1 MYGAYPVRA
10 IREAEARAM
19 AQSDEGALMQLAA
32 AGLARAVLKE
42 LHDLRGRPYGS
53 RVLVVVG
60 PGNNGGDGLFAA
72 VRLARRGV
80 AVRAWRTAEAVHDD
94 GWAAFL
100 AAGGREVDPS
110 GALAELGRADLVID
124 AVVGIGGRGGL
135 AEPVA
140 RLAEEC
146 RATGVP
152 VVAVDLPSGLTP
164 EPAAVWGFSGGAS
177 GGTSA
182 TSVSTPER
190 LTASGAPAA
199 DPVTSG
205 RGLFTA
211 DVTVTFGGHK
221 LCHVMQPARAEC
233 GRIEYVDLGLDLPE
247 PVARCW
253 EPSDVARVWPVPAV
267 TADKYSRGVV
277 GVDAGSRQYPGAGVL
292 ATTGAVHA
300 GAGMVRYTGDSHV
313 APFVHQALPN
323 VVLGEGRVQAA
334 VLGSGWGER
343 EDGQRVVAHAIAE
356 GLPLVLDA
364 DALRMLPSD
373 GAHPGV
379 VLTPHAGELARLLGC
394 ERVEVEADPL
404 GALAEAVRLTGSTVL
419 LKGATQYVASPG
431 RPGVDIAVPGPAW
444 TAQAGSGDVLAGIC
458 GTLLAAGLSTTDA
471 AAAAA
476 GIQALAARRLG
487 PVAPQDLASRL
498 PRIVQSIYL

>member
-1 MYGAYPVRA
+1 MYGAYSVRS

-19 AQSDEGALMQLAA
+19 IHIGEGALMQRAA
-32 AGLARAVLKE
+32 AGLAQVVLGE
-42 LHDLRGRPYGS
+42 LHDLRGRAYGS

-60 PGNNGGDGLFAA
+60 PGNNGGDGLYAA

-80 AVRAWRTAEAVHDD
+80 DVRAWRTAQVVHDA

-100 AAGGREVDPS
+100 AAGGREVDAS

-124 AVVGIGGRGGL
+124 AVIGIGGRGGL
-135 AEPVA
+135 AGPVA
-140 RLAEEC
+140 LLAQEC

-152 VVAVDLPSGLTP
+152 VVAVDLPSGLAP
-164 EPAAVWGFSGGAS
+164 EPVAGWGVVGGAS
-177 GGTSA
+177 GA
-182 TSVSTPER
+182 SVSTPAR
-190 LTASGAPAA
+190 SASSRGPSAG
-199 DPVTSG
+199 PVTPSRG
-205 RGLFTA
+205 RFTA

-233 GRIEYVDLGLDLPE
+233 GRIEYVDLGLVLAG

-267 TADKYSRGVV
+267 TADKYARGVV
-277 GVDAGSRQYPGAGVL
+277 GVDAGSRQFPGAGVL

-313 APFVHQALPN
+313 APFIHQALPN
-323 VVLGEGRVQAA
+323 VVVGEGRVQAR
-334 VLGSGWGER
+334 VLGSGWGDR
-343 EDGQRVVAHAIAE
+343 EDGRRVVADAIAE

-364 DALRMLPSD
+364 DALRMLPSH
-373 GAHPGV
+373 GSHPGV
-379 VLTPHAGELARLLGC
+379 LLTPHAGELARLLGC
-394 ERVEVEADPL
+394 ERFEVEADPL
-404 GALAEAVRLTGSTVL
+404 GALAEAVRLTGATVL
-419 LKGATQYVASPG
+419 LKGATQYVAAPG
-431 RPGVDIAVPGPAW
+431 RPEVDIAVPGPAW

-458 GTLLAAGLSTTDA
+458 GTLLAAGLSTVEA

-487 PVAPQDLASRL
+487 PVAPQDLAQQL
-498 PRIVQSIYL
+498 PRIIQSIYP